1 MIFNFLISMLVQ
13 TVDDAISAGI
23 DGYDADMKA
32 AVRNGVVGLRL
43 SQEAAMEIAAKAVSN
58 LPLIILLAFDMH
70 WIDYL
75 EGPAAVND
83 LSHFCY

>member
-1 MIFNFLISMLVQ
+1 MVQ

-58 LPLIILLAFDMH
+58 LPLIIVLVLG
-70 WIDYL
+70 L
-75 EGPAAVND
+75 
-83 LSHFCY
+83 